1 MSWISF
7 YKKDCVLSEIWSNC
21 LPRSCLM
28 LVAYNRTNI
37 LCLFCLV
44 SKLFTLSNI
53 IFGWIISD
61 IKQNGMEYLLIKLL
75 PLLIATNILIN
86 IKFFGYLI
94 TWNLRDKLSLQSCKL
109 CNNKCMIAPT
119 QITNTKIFAFR
130 KFLFIKR
137 KDNKNCYK

>member
-7 YKKDCVLSEIWSNC
+7 YKKDCVLIEIWSNC

-44 SKLFTLSNI
+44 SKLFNKMAWNICLLSL
-53 IFGWIISD
+53 WWT
-61 IKQNGMEYLLIKLL
+61 LL

-94 TWNLRDKLSLQSCKL
+94 TWNLRDKLSLQWCKL

-119 QITNTKIFAFR
+119 QITNTEIFAFR

-137 KDNKNCYK
+137 K